1 MKSQKA
7 SQSKGLPAELGDLT
21 VKRLSEMSTNELKK
35 LIGED
40 RFFAASQTVEGLFS
54 DYDTLFDD
62 PHLTNDL
69 RKSCYSLGKRTASS
83 PDYIWTLFDRANAEI
98 SSLEISKAGIIRC
111 ENIDSITSLVFLYY
125 VILDKGSFDE
135 KSERMDRMKTVLR
148 LLFLPSLEGNS
159 DLNTNTKTN
168 ANAPV
173 KLNRVILQSSK
184 WLSEK
189 KAALFGLRSSP
200 IIDSFDMAS
209 LAVDHRGH
217 GHAQNRIVAF
227 KSKKLMKA
235 ILFEFSDGN
244 VFSLASLFYSPYI
257 WLMER
262 EGLLR
267 ILFYNLPELGK
278 YDWEEHLAPSAW
290 GELPNLVC
298 GLIGIY
304 LPILK
309 NQLDNKSLKA
319 AVCHFNP
326 DFYDPSGCIEIEQID
341 FREIDM
347 KWKLTCHSSGS
358 QNQDAMILLGSL
370 SPKLQAYSELSA
382 RAGLDVLSKR
392 LSFYNLT
399 PTLKSVGF
407 SLNQHNV
414 WLPAKSIYEALKS
427 GELIIPLGQEFD
439 YLAFCDSL
447 KRQGIRVE
455 LDFEEIFV
463 SKKDNIQAY
472 FDDEAPN
479 AARIC
484 FVSKDDEDQDFPLT
498 GRFMPL
504 LQILAGLRD
513 GISGFLGTSSTDLAS
528 RNRFT
533 RSNELKLYRH
543 SGFFLFLI
551 LEYAQFLA
559 HRTDDHSSENKL
571 KDKKLFIKQLTA
583 KLETVGLKTL
593 GIANAS
599 ETGRLQLADLA
610 GQKFIRKL
618 KSTVSE
624 LIDESSFVVTRV
636 RSGKVFV
643 VDYSQSLFQ
652 FLGVYADQI
661 SSHYQGKTFDRSNF
675 KAFKT
680 EVAWC
685 KSYPKFAPA
694 NEDEWSPFMRDGLI
708 LSVNI
713 LKDDEPIDR
722 LPFLA
727 ANPKACFISGVPVE
741 TLSLEDL
748 QTKFEMI
755 ENRNNIDWFEL
766 NPQVYFKGEEVP
778 RDKMVNFLRD
788 PVVAYKGRY
797 YYIPRKQIPSLKWL
811 NYFWNKLSNQS
822 ASLGFS
828 RSEGG
833 SVKFQKSEILNMLAL
848 NRAGVP
854 IEGGPRW
861 QQICAEYDR
870 LGTHSETDALG
881 IQNTLKKH
889 LLTELKPFQ
898 QDGVQWMLQLYK
910 LGLGGI
916 LADDMG
922 LGKTVQTIALFSLL
936 REQGQLGQALIVV
949 PTSLV
954 HNWQEEFQ
962 RFSPKT
968 RVEIFDSRKIDQYHK
983 EWSSSG
989 SESGSGSSSGT
1000 GTGSDSLLGPGSG
1013 SRTAKWKSVQERV
1026 VICTYGLLTDQID
1039 FFNKF
1044 KWSIGIFDE
1053 AQNLKNI
1060 NAKRT
1065 AASRQL
1071 VADHKFCLTG
1081 TPMEN
1086 HLGEFFSLMDLCV
1099 PGALGSY
1106 SDYSKRYGSLKK
1118 AEISTEDIDF
1128 LRMKVKPLVLR
1139 RTKELVLNELPEK
1152 VETVIHMDFDAKQ
1165 EKIYKDIA
1173 VSWNDRIR
1181 ELIDSDG
1188 LPKSQLQMLTALLRL
1203 RQVCSFPQ
1211 TVPNVKYQQDP
1222 PKLKALIANVSELI
1236 ENGHSVVVFTN
1247 FVTTLELIKKRFDA
1261 EGLPAMSFSG
1271 KDGANKRRE
1280 ILARFNE
1287 SSQAQILMMTLKT
1300 GGVGLNLTKANY
1312 VFHLEPWWNPAAE
1325 NQASDRV
1332 HRIGQTRSVQ
1342 IYRYIMRN
1350 SVEEK
1355 IQELKK
1361 IKSNAFSAMFSES
1374 ERELSEQNTLSGSSL
1389 SREDFEMLLS

>member
-1 MKSQKA
+1 MRSNQNHSMKFQKPPH
-7 SQSKGLPAELGDLT
+7 SKGLPPELNGLT
-21 VKRLSEMSTNELKK
+21 VKLLSEMSSNELKK

-40 RFFAASQTVEGLFS
+40 QFLASTQIIEGLFS

-62 PHLTNDL
+62 PLFTNDL
-69 RKSCYSLGKRTASS
+69 RKSCYCLGKQTPSS
-83 PDYIWTLFDRANAEI
+83 PDYFWTLFDRANAEI
-98 SSLEISKAGIIRC
+98 SSLDISKTGIIQC
-111 ENIDSITSLVFLYY
+111 ENIDSITALVFLYY
-125 VILDKGSFDE
+125 VILNKGSFDE
-135 KSERMDRMKTVLR
+135 KSDRIERMRRVLR
-148 LLFLPSLEGNS
+148 QLFLPSPDVKTDLNAILNT
-159 DLNTNTKTN
+159 DLNTDLNKKISTGV
-168 ANAPV
+168 PV
-173 KLNRVILQSSK
+173 QLSRVILQSSK

-189 KAALFGLRSSP
+189 KNTLSGLGSSP

-209 LAVDHRGH
+209 LAVTHH
-217 GHAQNRIVAF
+217 GHNKPRIAAF
-227 KSKKLMKA
+227 KSQKLMKA
-235 ILFEFSDGN
+235 ILFEFSDGS

-257 WLMER
+257 WLMEK
-262 EGLLR
+262 EGPLR
-267 ILFYNLPELGK
+267 ILLENLPEAGK
-278 YDWEEHLAPSAW
+278 YDWGEHLASSAW
-290 GELPNLVC
+290 HELPHLVC

-309 NQLDNKSLKA
+309 NQLDNKALKVSL
-319 AVCHFNP
+319 CHFNP
-326 DFYDPSGCIEIEQID
+326 NFYDPSRSIEIEQID
-341 FREIDM
+341 FREIDI
-347 KWKLTCHSSGS
+347 KWKLTCRSSES
-358 QNQDAMILLGSL
+358 QNQNEMILLGSL
-370 SPKLQAYSELSA
+370 NPKFQEYRELST
-382 RAGLDVLSKR
+382 RAGLDVNARR
-392 LSFYNLT
+392 LSFYNLG
-399 PTLKSVGF
+399 PTLSAVDL
-407 SLNQHNV
+407 SLHDHHV
-414 WLPAKSIYEALKS
+414 WLPTKSTDESLRS
-427 GELIIPLGQEFD
+427 GELSIRLGQEFD
-439 YLAFCDSL
+439 YLAFSESL
-447 KRQGIRVE
+447 KRQDIRLE
-455 LDFEEIFV
+455 FDFSEVFI
-463 SKKDNIQAY
+463 SKKDRIQAY
-472 FDDEAPN
+472 FDEEAPS
-479 AARIC
+479 AARVC
-484 FVSKDDEDQDFPLT
+484 FVSKDDEGEDFPLT

-504 LQILAGLRD
+504 VQILAGLRD

-533 RSNELKLYRH
+533 RSSELKLYKH

-559 HRTDDHSSENKL
+559 HRTEDPAPENKSN
-571 KDKKLFIKQLTA
+571 DKKLFIKQLTA
-583 KLETVGLKTL
+583 KLEAVGLKIL

-624 LIDESSFVVTRV
+624 LVDESSFVVTRV
-636 RSGKVFV
+636 RNGKVFI

-680 EVAWC
+680 EVIWC
-685 KSYPKFAPA
+685 KSDPKIPTSDEA
-694 NEDEWSPFMRDGLI
+694 EWSSFMQDGSI

-713 LKDDEPIDR
+713 LKEDGPVDR
-722 LPFLA
+722 LPFFA
-727 ANPKACFISGVPVE
+727 ANPQACFISGVLVE
-741 TLSLEDL
+741 TLSPEDL
-748 QTKFEMI
+748 QTKFEML
-755 ENRNNIDWFEL
+755 ENKNNIDWFEL

-822 ASLGFS
+822 ETIGFS
-828 RSEGG
+828 RGEGG
-833 SVKFQKSEILNMLAL
+833 NVKFQKSEILNMLAL
-848 NRAGVP
+848 KRAGVP

-870 LGTHSETDALG
+870 LGTHSESDNLG
-881 IQNTLKKH
+881 TQNILKKN

-898 QDGVQWMLQLYK
+898 KDGVQWMLQLYK

-922 LGKTVQTIALFSLL
+922 LGKTVQTIAFFSLL

-954 HNWQEEFQ
+954 HNWHEEFE

-983 EWSSSG
+983 EWSG
-989 SESGSGSSSGT
+989 S
-1000 GTGSDSLLGPGSG
+1000 GSG
-1013 SRTAKWKSVQERV
+1013 SRTAKKKSVQERV

-1071 VADHKFCLTG
+1071 IAEHKFCLTG

-1106 SDYSKRYGSLKK
+1106 ADYSKRYGSLKK

-1128 LRMKVKPLVLR
+1128 LRMKIKPLVLR

-1247 FVTTLELIKKRFDA
+1247 FVTTLELIKKRFDI
-1261 EGLPAMSFSG
+1261 EGLPALSFSG

-1280 ILARFNE
+1280 ILAKFNE
-1287 SSQAQILMMTLKT
+1287 STQAQILMMTLKT

-1361 IKSNAFSAMFSES
+1361 IKSSAFAAMFSES

>member
-1 MKSQKA
+1 MKFQKL
-7 SQSKGLPAELGDLT
+7 SHSKGVPPEMAGLT
-21 VKRLSEMSTNELKK
+21 VKLLSEMTINEIKK

-40 RFFAASQTVEGLFS
+40 SFFASTQIIKGLFS
-54 DYDTLFDD
+54 DSKALFGD
-62 PHLTNDL
+62 PLFTNEL
-69 RKSCYSLGKRTASS
+69 RNSCYCLGKRTPSS
-83 PDYIWTLFDRANAEI
+83 QDYYLRLFDRANAEI
-98 SSLEISKAGIIRC
+98 SSLEISRTGIIQF
-111 ENIDSITSLVFLYY
+111 ENLDSAVALIFLYY
-125 VILDKGSFDE
+125 VIIDEAFFGE
-135 KSERMDRMKTVLR
+135 KSARIERMRTVLR
-148 LLFLPSLEGNS
+148 LLFLRPSEVNTDLNS
-159 DLNTNTKTN
+159 DLNSDFNPDTNTDV
-168 ANAPV
+168 PV
-173 KLNRVILQSSK
+173 KLIRVILQSNI

-189 KAALFGLRSSP
+189 KSAPSGPGSSP

-209 LAVDHRGH
+209 LAVTHHGH
-217 GHAQNRIVAF
+217 GQPRIAAF

-235 ILFEFSDGN
+235 ILFEFSDGS

-257 WLMER
+257 WLMEK
-262 EGLLR
+262 EGPLR
-267 ILFYNLPELGK
+267 ILSENLPELG
-278 YDWEEHLAPSAW
+278 
-290 GELPNLVC
+290 
-298 GLIGIY
+298 
-304 LPILK
+304 
-309 NQLDNKSLKA
+309 
-319 AVCHFNP
+319 
-326 DFYDPSGCIEIEQID
+326 
-341 FREIDM
+341 
-347 KWKLTCHSSGS
+347 WKLTCRSSES
-358 QNQDAMILLGSL
+358 QNHDEMILLGSL
-370 SPKLQAYSELSA
+370 NPKFQDYGELSTRSGFDVNA
-382 RAGLDVLSKR
+382 RR
-392 LSFYNLT
+392 LSFYNLA
-399 PTLKSVGF
+399 PTLSSVDF
-407 SLNQHNV
+407 SLNHHHV
-414 WLPAKSIYEALKS
+414 WLQANLDSIYDSLRS
-427 GELIIPLGQEFD
+427 GELSVRLGQEFD
-439 YLAFCDSL
+439 YLTFSDRL
-447 KRQGIRVE
+447 KRQGIKLD
-455 LDFEEIFV
+455 LDFSEVFI
-463 SKKDNIQAY
+463 SKKDRIQAY

-479 AARIC
+479 AARVC
-484 FVSKDDEDQDFPLT
+484 FVSKDDEGEDFPLT
-498 GRFMPL
+498 GRFIPL
-504 LQILAGLRD
+504 VQILAGLRD

-533 RSNELKLYRH
+533 RSSELKLYKH

-559 HRTDDHSSENKL
+559 HRTEDSTPEKKSNDQ
-571 KDKKLFIKQLTA
+571 KLFIKQLTA
-583 KLETVGLKTL
+583 KLEAVGLRIL

-624 LIDESSFVVTRV
+624 LVEESSFVVTRV
-636 RSGKVFV
+636 RNGKVFV
-643 VDYSQSLFQ
+643 VDHSQSLFQ

-680 EVAWC
+680 EIVWC
-685 KSYPKFAPA
+685 KSYPKFTPVS
-694 NEDEWSPFMRDGLI
+694 EDEWSPFMQDGFI

-713 LKDDEPIDR
+713 LKDDGPVDR
-722 LPFLA
+722 LPFFA
-727 ANPKACFISGVPVE
+727 ANPQACFISGVLVE
-741 TLSLEDL
+741 TLSPEDL
-748 QTKFEMI
+748 QTKFEML
-755 ENRNNIDWFEL
+755 ENKNNIDWFEL
-766 NPQVYFKGEEVP
+766 NPQVYFKGEEIP

-822 ASLGFS
+822 ETIGFS
-828 RSEGG
+828 RGEGG
-833 SVKFQKSEILNMLAL
+833 NVKFQKSEILNMLAL
-848 NRAGVP
+848 KRAGVP

-870 LGTHSETDALG
+870 LGTHSEADTLG
-881 IQNTLKKH
+881 IQNVLKKN

-922 LGKTVQTIALFSLL
+922 LGKTVQTIAFFSIL
-936 REQGQLGQALIVV
+936 REQGLLGQALVVV

-954 HNWQEEFQ
+954 HNWHEEFE

-968 RVEIFDSRKIDQYHK
+968 RVEIFDSRKIDQYLK
-983 EWSSSG
+983 EWSV
-989 SESGSGSSSGT
+989 
-1000 GTGSDSLLGPGSG
+1000 
-1013 SRTAKWKSVQERV
+1013 SRSAKKKPAQERV
-1026 VICTYGLLTDQID
+1026 IICTYGLLTDQID

-1071 VADHKFCLTG
+1071 IAEHKFCLTG

-1106 SDYSKRYGSLKK
+1106 ADYSKRYGSLKK

-1128 LRMKVKPLVLR
+1128 LRMKIKPLVLR

-1247 FVTTLELIKKRFDA
+1247 FVTTLELIKKRFDT

-1280 ILARFNE
+1280 ILAKFNE
-1287 SSQAQILMMTLKT
+1287 STQAQILMMTLKT

-1361 IKSNAFSAMFSES
+1361 IKSSAFAAMFSES

>member
-1 MKSQKA
+1 MRSNKNHSMKFQKL
-7 SQSKGLPAELGDLT
+7 SHSKGLPPDLGGLT
-21 VKRLSEMSTNELKK
+21 VKLLGEMSSDELKK

-40 RFFAASQTVEGLFS
+40 QFLASTQIIEDLFS

-62 PHLTNDL
+62 PLFTDEL
-69 RKSCYSLGKRTASS
+69 RKSCFCLGKRTPSS
-83 PDYIWTLFDRANAEI
+83 PDYFWKLFDRSNAEI
-98 SSLEISKAGIIRC
+98 SNLEISKTGIIQC
-111 ENIDSITSLVFLYY
+111 ENTDSIMALVFLYY
-125 VILDKGSFDE
+125 VIINRGSFDE
-135 KSERMDRMKTVLR
+135 KSDRIARMRIVLKQ
-148 LLFLPSLEGNS
+148 LFLPSS
-159 DLNTNTKTN
+159 DMKTDLNLDLNKKINTDV
-168 ANAPV
+168 PV
-173 KLNRVILQSSK
+173 QLNRVILQSSK

-189 KAALFGLRSSP
+189 KNTGSGPGSSP

-209 LAVDHRGH
+209 LAVTQTGH
-217 GHAQNRIVAF
+217 INPRIPAF
-227 KSKKLMKA
+227 KSQKLMKA
-235 ILFEFSDGN
+235 VLFEFSDGSI
-244 VFSLASLFYSPYI
+244 FSLASLFCSPYI
-257 WLMER
+257 WLMEK
-262 EGLLR
+262 EGPLR
-267 ILFYNLPELGK
+267 ILSENLPELGK
-278 YDWEEHLAPSAW
+278 YDWEEHLASSAW
-290 GELPNLVC
+290 HEHPHLVS

-309 NQLDNKSLKA
+309 NQLDNKALKVSLS
-319 AVCHFNP
+319 HFNP
-326 DFYDPSGCIEIEQID
+326 DFYDPSGAIDIEQID
-341 FREIDM
+341 FREIDI
-347 KWKLTCHSSGS
+347 KWKLTCRSSES
-358 QNQDAMILLGSL
+358 QNHDEMILLGSL
-370 SPKLQAYSELSA
+370 NPKFQDYRELSTRSGFDVNA
-382 RAGLDVLSKR
+382 RR
-392 LSFYNLT
+392 LSFYNLA
-399 PTLKSVGF
+399 PTLSAVDF
-407 SLNQHNV
+407 SLNHHHV
-414 WLPAKSIYEALKS
+414 WLQANLNSIYESLRS
-427 GELIIPLGQEFD
+427 GELSVRLGQEFD
-439 YLAFCDSL
+439 YLAFSDSL
-447 KRQGIRVE
+447 KRQGIKLD
-455 LDFEEIFV
+455 LDFSEVFI
-463 SKKDNIQAY
+463 SKKDSIQAY

-479 AARIC
+479 AARVC
-484 FVSKDDEDQDFPLT
+484 FVSKDDEGEDFPLT

-504 LQILAGLRD
+504 VQILAGLRD

-533 RSNELKLYRH
+533 RSSELKLYKH

-559 HRTDDHSSENKL
+559 HRTEDSTPEKKSNDQ
-571 KDKKLFIKQLTA
+571 KLFIKQLTA
-583 KLETVGLKTL
+583 KLEAVGLRIL
-593 GIANAS
+593 GITNAS

-624 LIDESSFVVTRV
+624 LVEESSFVVTRV
-636 RSGKVFV
+636 RNGKVFI

-680 EVAWC
+680 EVIWC
-685 KSYPKFAPA
+685 KSDPKVPTSDEA
-694 NEDEWSPFMRDGLI
+694 EWSPFMQDGFI

-713 LKDDEPIDR
+713 LKDDGPVDR
-722 LPFLA
+722 LPFFA
-727 ANPKACFISGVPVE
+727 ANPQACFISGVLVE
-741 TLSLEDL
+741 TLSPEDL
-748 QTKFEMI
+748 QTKFEML
-755 ENRNNIDWFEL
+755 ENKNNIDWFEL

-822 ASLGFS
+822 ETIGFS
-828 RSEGG
+828 RGEGG
-833 SVKFQKSEILNMLAL
+833 NVKFQKSEILNMLAL
-848 NRAGVP
+848 KRAGVP

-870 LGTHSETDALG
+870 LGTHSEADTLG
-881 IQNTLKKH
+881 IQNVLKKN

-922 LGKTVQTIALFSLL
+922 LGKTVQTIAFFSLL
-936 REQGQLGQALIVV
+936 REQGLLGQALVVV

-954 HNWQEEFQ
+954 HNWHEEFE

-968 RVEIFDSRKIDQYHK
+968 RVEIFDSRKIDQYLK
-983 EWSSSG
+983 EWSV
-989 SESGSGSSSGT
+989 
-1000 GTGSDSLLGPGSG
+1000 
-1013 SRTAKWKSVQERV
+1013 SRSAKKKPAQERV

-1071 VADHKFCLTG
+1071 IAEHKFCLTG

-1106 SDYSKRYGSLKK
+1106 ADYSKRYGSLKK

-1128 LRMKVKPLVLR
+1128 LRMKIKPLVLR

-1247 FVTTLELIKKRFDA
+1247 FVTTLELIKKRFDT

-1280 ILARFNE
+1280 ILAKFNE
-1287 SSQAQILMMTLKT
+1287 STQAQILMMTLKT

-1361 IKSNAFSAMFSES
+1361 IKSSAFAAMFSES